1 MSKLYIFDLD
11 GVIVDTAKYHF
22 LGWSFIAE
30 KLGTGLSPLDNEQ
43 LKGLSRMDS
52 IEKLLAMKGISLDE
66 DEKTRLADLKN
77 NYYIDLIKGLSP
89 SDILPGVIELMRLLR
104 EKDIKIAL
112 GSSSKNAIFIIEK
125 LQIAKY
131 FDAIIDGNDVS
142 KAKPEPE
149 VFLLSARKLNIEPSE
164 CVVLEDSASGIEAAI
179 NGGMKSIGVGS
190 ASILSKANIV
200 VASLEELNL
209 RKLSSNGLI

>member
-30 KLGTGLSPLDNEQ
+30 KLGTNLSPLDNEQ
-43 LKGLSRMDS
+43 LKGLSRIDS
-52 IEKLLAMKGISLDE
+52 IEKLLEIKGISLDE
-66 DEKTRLADLKN
+66 DEKIRLAELKN
-77 NYYIDLIKGLSP
+77 NYYIELIQGLSP
-89 SDILPGVIELMRLLR
+89 SDILPGVIDLIRLLR
-104 EKDIKIAL
+104 DNDMKTAL

-125 LQIAKY
+125 LQIADY
-131 FDAIIDGNDVS
+131 FDVVIDGNDVS
-142 KAKPEPE
+142 KAKPDPE
-149 VFLLSARKLNIEPSE
+149 VFLLSARKLSIEPSE

-190 ASILSKANIV
+190 TSILSKANIV
-200 VASLEELNL
+200 VASLEELNFK
-209 RKLSSNGLI
+209 KLSSNGLI